1 MAMRVKHQRIVFVS
15 IDAEELEE
23 AAESSKC
30 SVAQFI
36 GSAVANAIYEAN
48 GSDNECSVKLMVDG
62 QGMVISFTPGGL
74 GTG

>member
-15 IDAEELEE
+15 IDAEELEA

-36 GSAVANAIYEAN
+36 GSAVASAIYEAN
-48 GSDNECSVKLMVDG
+48 QPMAKGRSS
-62 QGMVISFTPGGL
+62 
-74 GTG
+74 